1 MLKVLIFTTYF
12 LAAYLGFAQSSL
24 SEVLKKY
31 NSESIPYITADQ
43 LLESKDKVIILD
55 ARERAEYNVSH
66 LNDAVHVGYEDF
78 DLEAV
83 TKTLGNTSKT
93 IVVYCSIG
101 VRSEDIAEELKAAG
115 YTDVYNLFGGI
126 FNWKNASLPIYNSNN
141 KATDSI
147 HAYSKKWGKWLKQ
160 GIKVY
165 E

>member
-12 LAAYLGFAQSSL
+12 LAAYSGFAQGSL

-43 LLESKDKVIILD
+43 LLESADKVIILD

-101 VRSEDIAEELKAAG
+101 VRSEDIAK
-115 YTDVYNLFGGI
+115 
-126 FNWKNASLPIYNSNN
+126 
-141 KATDSI
+141 
-147 HAYSKKWGKWLKQ
+147 
-160 GIKVY
+160 
-165 E
+165 